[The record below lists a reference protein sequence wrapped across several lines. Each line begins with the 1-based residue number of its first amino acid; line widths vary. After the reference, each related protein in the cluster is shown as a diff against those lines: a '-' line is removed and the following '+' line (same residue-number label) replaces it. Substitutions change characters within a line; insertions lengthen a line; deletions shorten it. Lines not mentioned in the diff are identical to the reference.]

1 MPFQPIEHLRM
12 EQDGAVMVL
21 TLDNPAMKNAFL
33 DDMHDAV
40 PAVWPHLADDAS
52 VGAVVLTGA
61 GDAFSA
67 GGNIPDFVRSIE
79 DPEHRHRLLRSAEAM
94 LRNIAA
100 FPKPLVVAV
109 NGPAVGLGANLA
121 VAGDIVYVAESAFL
135 ADTHVSVGLVAGDG
149 GAAMW
154 PLLMG
159 LHRAKEYLLTGDRI
173 PAAVCVELG
182 LANAVFPDD
191 QLMDRAMAMARRLAD
206 QPAQAVRDTKRAINL
221 HLQHALQTVL
231 PFALAAEAESFTSD
245 DVRRAIE
252 GFQER

>member
-1 MPFQPIEHLRM
+1 MPFHPIDHLRM
-12 EQDGAVMVL
+12 EPDGPVMVL

-33 DDMHDAV
+33 DDMHEAL
-40 PAVWPHLADDAS
+40 PEVWPHLADDPA
-52 VGAVVLTGA
+52 VRAVVLTGA
-61 GDAFSA
+61 GSAFCA
-67 GGNIPDFVRSIE
+67 GGDIPGFVRRVE
-79 DPEHRHRLLRSAEAM
+79 DPEHRHRLLRSAEAL

-109 NGPAVGLGANLA
+109 NGPAVGLGATLA
-121 VAGDIVYVAESAFL
+121 VAGDIVYMAESAFL

-173 PAAVCVELG
+173 PAEACVEFG
-182 LANAVFPDD
+182 LANAAVPDGE
-191 QLMDRAMAMARRLAD
+191 LMERSMAMARRLAD

-231 PFALAAEAESFTSD
+231 PFALAAEAETFTTD

-252 GFQER
+252 SFQQR

>member
-1 MPFQPIEHLRM
+1 MPYQPIEHLRM
-12 EQDGAVMVL
+12 EPDGAVMVL
-21 TLDNPAMKNAFL
+21 TLDNPSMKNAFL
-33 DDMHDAV
+33 DDMHEAV
-40 PAVWPHLADDAS
+40 ADVWSHLADDPA
-52 VGAVVLTGA
+52 VRAVVLTGA
-61 GDAFSA
+61 GSAFSA
-67 GGNIPDFVRSIE
+67 GGNIPDFVRSVE
-79 DPEHRHRLLRSAEAM
+79 DPEHRHRLLRSAEAT

-182 LANAVFPDD
+182 LANAVVPDD
-191 QLMDRAMAMARRLAD
+191 ELMARSMTMAHRLAA

-231 PFALAAEAESFTSD
+231 PFALAAEAESFTTD
-245 DVRRAIE
+245 DVRKAIE
-252 GFQER
+252 RFEQR